1 MYQEVKPREI
11 WVNEYDNG
19 FKYGIYKYGIYASI
33 EAAKSHAGNGLIR
46 QVKFI
51 EVID

>member
-19 FKYGIYKYGIYASI
+19 YKYGIYASI
-33 EAAKSHAGNGLIR
+33 EEAKSHAGNGLIR